1 MPPKEQKLLRA
12 LELLT
17 MLYDARQQFPRG
29 LSEEE
34 KATLKV
40 TKQLLDDAGLTIPE
54 FTNQLKKLSKRGY
67 LWHFVIFD
75 DVLRAQI
82 DAEIDSKQTAEAL
95 TKLEEKDTKE
105 LSDKIK
111 AESIAS
117 LNKIAPTG
125 KELVAS
131 DYEDEFVKI
140 SEVSKQGLAVY
151 KSLRPDEMALIL
163 VYPFRSLHRLHEK
176 MDAGMK
182 FEEVQDTNIWYD
194 SINHKLHVGTA
205 IFNTGKKGSPT
216 RVHHILNG
224 LFSDKYVP
232 ELVIDFT
239 DVQYFEG
246 YDGTVKENKR
256 HYLSMHNF
264 LKTNGKLRDIFI
276 NHSDRLEINPKYKDS
291 IN

>member
-1 MPPKEQKLLRA
+1 MLPKEQKMLRA

-17 MLYDARQQFPRG
+17 MLSDARQQFPRG

-34 KATLKV
+34 KATLKIS
-40 TKQLLDDAGLTIPE
+40 KQEIADAGLTLPE
-54 FTNQLKKLSKRGY
+54 FTNQLKSLSKRGY

-75 DVLRAQI
+75 DALRAQI
-82 DAEIDSKQTAEAL
+82 DAEIDSKETVEAL
-95 TKLEEKDTKE
+95 AKLKEKDTKE

-111 AESIAS
+111 TESVAS
-117 LNKIAPTG
+117 LNKIAPAG
-125 KELVAS
+125 KELVVS

-140 SEVSKQGLAVY
+140 SEVSRQGLDIY
-151 KSLRPDEMALIL
+151 KSLRPDKVALIL
-163 VYPFRSLHRLHEK
+163 LYPFRSLHRLHEK

-194 SINHKLHVGTA
+194 SENYKLHVGTA
-205 IFNTGKKGSPT
+205 VFNTGIKGSPT
-216 RVHHILNG
+216 RVHWIMDT
-224 LFSDKYVP
+224 LFSDKYVSD
-232 ELVIDFT
+232 LVIDFS
-239 DVQYFEG
+239 DVQYFE
-246 YDGTVKENKR
+246 YSNDIEKENKR

-276 NHSDRLEINPKYKDS
+276 NHSDRLEINPKYKDA